1 MDELLEQFVIEGRE
15 LVAQATGDLLAME
28 RSGYDAARTS
38 SAFRA
43 IHTLKGSA
51 GLFDM
56 APLGRVLHAAE
67 DLMAAL
73 REAASAPAREAM
85 TALLSCMDYAEA
97 GIESVARHGALPP
110 DAAVRAQALAQALRA
125 PLAGDASA
133 SGSAPDAPE
142 QSWLHALL
150 AEGAGEARSALR
162 YVPAPG
168 CFFLGDDPL
177 ALVRQIPELL
187 ALRIGPRAP
196 WSLPDYDPFACNLEI
211 LALSAAPAAVLGG
224 VFRFVPDQATVVE
237 VAAAPAPSEPAGATP
252 AEAAGRQLRVAA
264 GQVDGLA
271 GLVDELFAAKNRLA
285 HVAEAAGSPALSRAL
300 AETEAELGRL
310 AGLMHRA
317 VTGMRLVKL
326 DQTLRRLP
334 RLVREV
340 AVSLGRD
347 VRFSI
352 EGADVQ
358 ADKATVDALFEP
370 LLHLVRNAVDHGIE
384 PPAARVAAGK
394 PAQGLVALRAAL
406 EGAQVVITLSDDGA
420 GLDATLLRR
429 LAATRGV
436 AEPAALESMDD
447 AAVHDLIFLPGFST
461 ASRVTDTSGR
471 GVGMDA
477 VRAAVQAMGGQVGI
491 APAPRGGTVVRLA
504 VPQTAAILTVVAVQ
518 AGGGMFG
525 IPIGDIAET
534 ARVARAAIMPL
545 QAGRAFV
552 LRDQT
557 IPLVGLAGLLGMA
570 APGEAASGLA
580 PATVVICGLDGHPV
594 GLEVDGLGARMEV
607 VLRPLPALL
616 AATPGL
622 RGSALLGDGA
632 VLLVLD
638 VAGLLR

>member
-28 RSGYDAARTS
+28 RAGYDAARTS

-43 IHTLKGSA
+43 LHTLKGSA

-56 APLGRVLHAAE
+56 APLGAVLHAAE

-73 REAASAPAREAM
+73 REAEAAPGAQAM
-85 TALLSCMDYAEA
+85 TALLACMDYAEA
-97 GIESVARHGALPP
+97 GIEAVALNGALPQ
-110 DAAVRAQALAQALRA
+110 DAATRAHAVVAALRGPDGAA
-125 PLAGDASA
+125 PPAGT
-133 SGSAPDAPE
+133 APEVRE
-142 QSWLHALL
+142 QSWLTALL
-150 AEGAGEARSALR
+150 ADATGEARSAVR

-187 ALRIGPRAP
+187 ALRIGPRAA
-196 WSLPDYDPFACNLEI
+196 WSLPAYDPFACNLEI
-211 LALSAAPAAVLGG
+211 TALSAAPVAALAGL
-224 VFRFVPDQATVVE
+224 FRFVPDQATVLE
-237 VAAAPAPSEPAGATP
+237 VAASPPPPQPEPVTPGA
-252 AEAAGRQLRVAA
+252 AATRQLRVAA
-264 GQVDGLA
+264 AQVDALA
-271 GLVDELFAAKNRLA
+271 GLIDELFAAKNRLA
-285 HVAEAAGSPALSRAL
+285 HLAEAAGSAALARGL

-310 AGLMHRA
+310 AGLMHRS
-317 VTGMRLVKL
+317 VTAMRLVKL

-340 AVSLGRD
+340 AQELGRD
-347 VRFSI
+347 VRFTV
-352 EGADVQ
+352 EGADIQ

-384 PPAARVAAGK
+384 PPQARLAAGK
-394 PAQGLVALRAAL
+394 PAQGHVSLRATL
-406 EGAQVVITLSDDGA
+406 EGAQVEITLTDDGA
-420 GLDATLLRR
+420 GLDAGALRR
-429 LAATRGV
+429 AAAARGM
-436 AEPAALESMDD
+436 AEPAALDAMAD

-461 ASRVTDTSGR
+461 ASEVSGTSGR

-491 APAPRGGTVVRLA
+491 APAPVRGTVVRLT
-504 VPQTAAILTVVAVQ
+504 VPQTASILGVVAVQ
-518 AGGGMFG
+518 AGGGRFA
-525 IPIGDIAET
+525 IPIGDIEET
-534 ARVARAAIMPL
+534 ARVARAAMVPI
-545 QAGRAFV
+545 QAGQAFV
-552 LRDQT
+552 LRGRT
-557 IPLVGLAGLLGMA
+557 IPLLQLSGLLGAGRPGAA
-570 APGEAASGLA
+570 APEPGPFAC
-580 PATVVICGLDGHPV
+580 VVIARLYGELAGI
-594 GLEVDGLGARMEV
+594 EVDALGARMEV

-638 VAGLLR
+638 LAGLLR